1 MASGLDANPSGVWGL
16 YLRNRICRRRIL
28 AALLILMI
36 GGRAR
41 CVFANS
47 LSFPPT
53 TFAILNP
60 DTGATIGQSRY
71 SVESTADGAIL
82 HGESSFYDGQSDV
95 ETGKLLGVGEGLPK
109 LVEFDHTFYNSD
121 HSIQERAH
129 ADLRSGAATCS
140 GTSSGTKSDSTT
152 VLDFPADTWA
162 GASIVIPVQ
171 HFLRAGDKDLPSL
184 HIFNC
189 APDPKI
195 FAISLQTDPG
205 LAVWAPYGGQTLR
218 VEVRPDFGWLNVLVA
233 AFVPRLHA
241 WFDPGNGWAFVGDEA
256 ARYYQGSKIM
266 LVKKARG
273 VASASKLTT
282 TR

>member
-1 MASGLDANPSGVWGL
+1 MASGLGANPLGVWGL

-28 AALLILMI
+28 IALLILTI
-36 GGRAR
+36 AGRTR
-41 CVFANS
+41 CAFAES

-53 TFAILNP
+53 NFAILNP

-82 HGESSFYDGQSDV
+82 HGQSSFYNGESDV
-95 ETGKLLGVGEGLPK
+95 ETGKLTGTGTELPK
-109 LVEFDHTFYNSD
+109 LVEFDHTFYNAD
-121 HSIQERAH
+121 HSIQQRAH
-129 ADLRSGAATCS
+129 ADLRSGAATCITTAS
-140 GTSSGTKSDSTT
+140 GTQSNATA

-171 HFLRAGDKDLPSL
+171 HYLRAGDKELPSL

-189 APDPKI
+189 APEPKI
-195 FAISLQTDPG
+195 FAISLQSDPG
-205 LAVWAPYGGQTLR
+205 PAVWAPYGGELLR

-241 WFDPGNGWAFVGDEA
+241 WFDPSHEWAFVGDEA
-256 ARYYQGSKIM
+256 ARYYQGTKIM
-266 LVKKARG
+266 LVKTRRG
-273 VASASKLTT
+273 ASAAKFTT